1 MRRALASIP
10 WSPLGALAVLVVAPV
25 AAAQPAPA
33 PSASPASPPD
43 KAACVRALDD
53 AQRLRSQKRLT
64 QARTELVT
72 CASEACPVVV
82 REDCARSLIE
92 VDAAIPTVVLSATGA
107 PGEDVTDAK
116 VSIDGVVVQEKLD
129 GRARALDPGTHVFRF
144 ERAGR
149 EPWSVTLLVLE
160 GEKNRTIVAKL
171 GDGSGAAPAGSGPA
185 PSSSASPGPLA
196 LAPVPVP
203 PEGRERAP
211 IPVIPVVLAGVGA
224 AALGSALY
232 FRLRADGDADDLR
245 ATCAPTCDPS
255 QRDALSEKL
264 VIANVSLGLGVG
276 ALAAAAV
283 TWVLSSRWSH

>member
-1 MRRALASIP
+1 MRRALAASIP
-10 WSPLGALAVLVVAPV
+10 LAALATLALVAAPRG
-25 AAAQPAPA
+25 AAAQSGGGADKP
-33 PSASPASPPD
+33 PPD
-43 KAACVRALDD
+43 KAARVLALDD

-64 QARTELVT
+64 QARGELVT

-116 VSIDGVVVQEKLD
+116 VSIDGVLVQEKLD

-144 ERAGR
+144 DRAGR
-149 EPWSVTLLVLE
+149 APWSVTLLVLE
-160 GEKNRTIVAKL
+160 GEKNRSIVAKL
-171 GDGSGAAPAGSGPA
+171 GDAPAPAGSGPA
-185 PSSSASPGPLA
+185 PSSSSASPGPLA

-245 ATCAPTCDPS
+245 STCAPSCDPA

-264 VIANVSLGLGVG
+264 VVANVSLGLGVG